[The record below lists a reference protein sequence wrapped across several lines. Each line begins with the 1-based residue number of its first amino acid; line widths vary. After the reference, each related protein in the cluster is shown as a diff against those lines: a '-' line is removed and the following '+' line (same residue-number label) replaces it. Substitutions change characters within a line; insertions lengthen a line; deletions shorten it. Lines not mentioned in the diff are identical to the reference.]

1 MSLDYI
7 SEKHRSLFVRRKN
20 SMIKRMSALF
30 VLVALL
36 VAALGVSTA
45 AAQDVEE
52 LTIWWAQWSPA
63 DYLQQIGNDYEAATG
78 IKVTVE
84 QTPWGDFYTRV
95 GTEWAAKG
103 TSYDMIVGDSQWVGQ
118 GVTQGHYVDL
128 TDFMVSNGIDKTVTP
143 ATLQYYGEYP
153 FGSGKYYAYP
163 TEGDANG
170 WAYRKD
176 LFEDATN
183 MADFEAAYG
192 YPLAVPET
200 WDQLRDIAE
209 FFTGRQE
216 GLYGVA
222 IYTQDDYDAIV
233 MGYENVLFSY
243 GADWKDAD
251 NNVLGVINSPEA
263 VAALQMY
270 KDLYAFAPPGT
281 NDAFFQEMN
290 DAFTNGQAAMIMNYF
305 AFFPALN
312 SSDNPYQD
320 STGYFVMPKGPD
332 GDQYAALG
340 GQGISVN
347 AYIDDAR
354 QQASLDFIKWFAE
367 EETQKRWAE
376 LGGYTC
382 NINVLASEEF
392 LNIAPYNAAFAETM
406 TFVKDFWNI
415 PEFGQLL
422 EPSAR
427 HLSAAIV
434 AGSEEPQEALDLL
447 AEEQDAV
454 LVEAGVLQP

>member
-1 MSLDYI
+1 MLKKNRI
-7 SEKHRSLFVRRKN
+7 LF
-20 SMIKRMSALF
+20 MLIT
-30 VLVALL
+30 VLLIGVTGVA
-36 VAALGVSTA
+36 VTG
-45 AAQDVEE
+45 AQDVTE

-63 DYLQQIGNDYEAATG
+63 DFLQQIGNNYEAETG
-78 IKVTVE
+78 IKVNVV
-84 QTPWGDFYTRV
+84 QTPWGEFYTQV
-95 GTEWAAKG
+95 GTEWAAQG

-118 GVTQGHYVDL
+118 GVTQGHYIEL
-128 TDFMVSNGIDKTVTP
+128 TDFMNENGITESVTP

-153 FGSGKYYAYP
+153 TGSGQYYAYP

-183 MADFEAAYG
+183 MADFKAKYG
-192 YPLAVPET
+192 YDLAVPET
-200 WDQLRDIAE
+200 WQQLRDIAE
-209 FFTGRQE
+209 FFTRPDQ

-263 VAALQMY
+263 VAAL
-270 KDLYAFAPPGT
+270 DLYRELYTFTPPGL

-305 AFFPALN
+305 AFFPALD
-312 SSDNPYQD
+312 SEANPYQA
-320 STGYFVMPKGPD
+320 STGYFVMPSGPD
-332 GDQYAALG
+332 GDQFAALG
-340 GQGISVN
+340 GQGLSVN
-347 AYIDDAR
+347 AYVDDAR
-354 QQASLDFIKWFAE
+354 QQASLDFIKWFAQE
-367 EETQKRWAE
+367 DVQRTWAE

-382 NINVLASEEF
+382 NINVLESEAF
-392 LNIAPYNAAFAETM
+392 LNATPYNAAFAETM
-406 TFVKDFWNI
+406 NFVKDFWNI

-422 EPSAR
+422 EPAAR
-427 HLSAAIV
+427 WLATYVV
-434 AGSEEPQEALDLL
+434 AGEGSAQEALDAL
-447 AEEQDAV
+447 AEEQDAI
-454 LVEAGVLQP
+454 LVETGVISG

>member
-1 MSLDYI
+1 
-7 SEKHRSLFVRRKN
+7 
-20 SMIKRMSALF
+20 MIKRISAFF

-36 VAALGVSTA
+36 IAALGVSTA

-78 IKVTVE
+78 IKVNVE

-183 MADFEAAYG
+183 MADFEAKYG
-192 YPLAVPET
+192 YALAVPET
-200 WDQLRDIAE
+200 WEQLRDIAE

-222 IYTQDDYDAIV
+222 VYTQDDYDAIV
-233 MGYENVLFSY
+233 MGYENVLFGY

-251 NNVLGVINSPEA
+251 DNVLGVINSPEA
-263 VAALQMY
+263 VAALELY
-270 KDLYAFAPPGT
+270 KELYSFAPPGT

-290 DAFTNGQAAMIMNYF
+290 DVYTNGQAAMIMNYF

-332 GDQYAALG
+332 GDQYAGLG

-347 AYIDDAR
+347 AYVDDAR

-367 EETQKRWAE
+367 EETQVRWAQ

-382 NINVLASEEF
+382 NINVLASQEF
-392 LNIAPYNAAFAETM
+392 LDIAPYNAAFAETM
-406 TFVKDFWNI
+406 TIVKDFWNI

-422 EPSAR
+422 EPAAR

-434 AGSEEPQEALDLL
+434 AGSEEPQEALDKL
-447 AEEQDAV
+447 AEEQDAA
-454 LVEAGVLQP
+454 LVEAGVLAP